1 MSRNKHKPIKRRFA
15 TKYYRTT
22 KYGPDGFVSQGA
34 AASVK
39 GAVRATVARVFV
51 EGYPLARVYDRELD
65 ALLFTVRND
74 GGNLRVHF
82 EEEQPTTKLRRVK

>member
-1 MSRNKHKPIKRRFA
+1 MSRNKRKPIKRRFA
-15 TKYYRTT
+15 TKYFRS
-22 KYGPDGFVSQGA
+22 GRHHEPAAAQGA
-34 AASVK
+34 ASSVK

-51 EGYPLARVYDRELD
+51 ENYPIARVYDRELD

-82 EEEQPTTKLRRVK
+82 EEEQPATKLRRVK